1 MPETAQLSIV
11 QGELEPALFEHTI
24 GEALQRAIA
33 KWPKQEALVSVHQ
46 GGRWTYEEFG
56 WRVDQFAAG
65 LLAVGLKPG
74 DRVGIWA
81 PNCAEWTLVQFATA
95 RIGLI
100 LVNINPAYRLSEVE
114 YTLKKVGV
122 KALVCAEKFKSSDY
136 VGMISELAPEIP
148 KCMPG
153 DLKAARLPDLKIL
166 IQIGSRAAPGWFAF
180 EGIPSLGTGKLA
192 KLTPST
198 SSLPRGRRGCRRGR
212 RCRTGT
218 SSTTPTSSA
227 WGWG

>member
-1 MPETAQLSIV
+1 MSDDSQLSIV
-11 QGELEPALFEHTI
+11 RGATEPALFEHTI

-46 GGRWTYEEFG
+46 GGRWTYEELG

-65 LLAVGLKPG
+65 LLAIGLKPG

-95 RIGLI
+95 RVGLI
-100 LVNINPAYRLSEVE
+100 LVNINPAYRLTEVE
-114 YTLKKVGV
+114 HALKKVGV
-122 KALVCAEKFKSSDY
+122 KALVCAEKFKTSEY
-136 VGMISELAPEIP
+136 VAMISELAPEIP

-153 DLKAARLPDLKIL
+153 DLRSARLPDLRTV
-166 IQIGSRAAPGWFAF
+166 IQIGGKPGPGWFAF

-192 KLTPST
+192 KQVAEIHESIDRNDAINIQFT
-198 SSLPRGRRGCRRGR
+198 SGTTGLP
-212 RCRTGT
+212 
-218 SSTTPTSSA
+218 
-227 WGWG
+227 

>member
-1 MPETAQLSIV
+1 MSETAQLSIV
-11 QGELEPALFEHTI
+11 QGETEPALFEHTI

-81 PNCAEWTLVQFATA
+81 PNCAEWALVQFATA
-95 RIGLI
+95 RVGMI
-100 LVNINPAYRLSEVE
+100 LVNINPAYRLTEVE

-122 KALVCAEKFKSSDY
+122 KALVCAEKFKSSD
-136 VGMISELAPEIP
+136 
-148 KCMPG
+148 
-153 DLKAARLPDLKIL
+153 
-166 IQIGSRAAPGWFAF
+166 
-180 EGIPSLGTGKLA
+180 
-192 KLTPST
+192 
-198 SSLPRGRRGCRRGR
+198 
-212 RCRTGT
+212 
-218 SSTTPTSSA
+218 
-227 WGWG
+227 